1 MDNTTRSST
10 EFTESEEFR
19 SILENGLYISGK
31 KCKIV
36 PYQPK
41 EYIDQDGNVRIYQ
54 SFIIKDSHKAILKH
68 PILDCPITFTQNI
81 TKERFESLIARFEK
95 IDHMESVEF
104 VGRIASTNNLLY
116 VLIPEALTEWA
127 NILVDD
133 SVSIKVTRK
142 DGISNE
148 DIQYSISSMHKAKI
162 IHLTRLRRLAL
173 NENGKLEYVPIK
185 DFKKTDQDKLFI
197 KNRDVVK
204 IELVPEPNY
213 QNFDFA
219 ENMDYEIS
227 KLIKRSKKD
236 LLNE

>member
-19 SILENGLYISGK
+19 SILENGLTIFGK
-31 KCKIV
+31 KHKIV
-36 PYQPK
+36 AHETKTYL
-41 EYIDQDGNVRIYQ
+41 DQDGNKKSYL
-54 SFIIKDSHKAILKH
+54 SFKIINSNKKKIA
-68 PILDCPITFTQNI
+68 TFTQNI
-81 TKERFESLIARFEK
+81 TKERFESLIKRLENP
-95 IDHMESVEF
+95 DHMESVEF
-104 VGRIASTNNLLY
+104 IGRIASTNNLLY

-142 DGISNE
+142 DGTSYE

-162 IHLTRLRRLAL
+162 IQLSRLRRLAL
-173 NENGKLEYVPIK
+173 NEDGKLEYVPIK

-197 KNRDVVK
+197 KNREVVK
-204 IELVPEPNY
+204 IELVPDPNY

-219 ENMDYEIS
+219 DNMDYEIS